1 MKTQRFFRL
10 ALCGALASCATKQ
23 TGQNDS
29 EPIRDP
35 SAIVV
40 RGSDL
45 TGNLLDGLRTRIP
58 AMRVSTPAGECPRIV
73 FRGPRSI
80 RNQGNPSVYV
90 DGTLMRDTC
99 VLNQISAT
107 DVDHVEVYPSGNTSH
122 VGVQRNPFGLILVYR
137 LRG

>member
-1 MKTQRFFRL
+1 MKTGRFFHL
-10 ALCGALASCATKQ
+10 ALCAVVASCASGQ
-23 TGQNDS
+23 TAQNDP
-29 EPIRDP
+29 EPTRDG

-40 RGSDL
+40 RGSEIA
-45 TGNLLDGLRTRIP
+45 GNLLDGLRVRIP
-58 AMRVSTPAGECPRIV
+58 TMRVSTPTGECPRIV

-99 VLNQISAT
+99 VLTQISAS
-107 DVDHVEVYPSGNTSH
+107 DVDHVEVYPSGITSH
-122 VGVQRNPFGLILVYR
+122 AGVQRNPFGLILVYR

>member
-1 MKTQRFFRL
+1 MKTRRFFYL
-10 ALCGALASCATKQ
+10 ALCGALAGCATKQ
-23 TGQNDS
+23 TGQNDG
-29 EPIRDP
+29 EPIRDA

-45 TGNLLDGLRTRIP
+45 AGNLLDGLRTRIP
-58 AMRVSTPAGECPRIV
+58 TMTVSTPAGECPRIV

-99 VLNQISAT
+99 VLTQITGT

-122 VGVQRNPFGLILVYR
+122 VGVQRNPFGLILVFR

>member
-1 MKTQRFFRL
+1 MKIRRFFYL
-10 ALCGALASCATKQ
+10 ALCAALASCATQQ

-29 EPIRDP
+29 EADRDA

-45 TGNLLDGLRTRIP
+45 AGNLLDGLRTRIP
-58 AMRVSTPAGECPRIV
+58 TMRVSTPAGECPRIV

-99 VLNQISAT
+99 VLTQMSGA
-107 DVDHVEVYPSGNTSH
+107 DVEYVEVYPSGNTSH

>member
-1 MKTQRFFRL
+1 MKTAQLFHL
-10 ALCGALASCATKQ
+10 ALCAALAGCASGQ
-23 TGQNDS
+23 TQQTNR
-29 EPIRDP
+29 EPTGDG

-40 RGSDL
+40 RGSEIA
-45 TGNLLDGLRTRIP
+45 GNLLEGLRTRIP
-58 AMRVSTPAGECPRIV
+58 AMRVSTPTGECPRIV

-99 VLNQISAT
+99 VLAQISAS
-107 DVDHVEVYPSGNTSH
+107 DVDHVEVYPSGISSR
-122 VGVQRNPFGLILVYR
+122 VDVQRNPFGLILVYR